1 MEYFFIVFNIKGS
14 LIDHLCKVCMRPTF
28 KATLISNFKTAS
40 YFQKKNKDFQ
50 NNKLRFSKLTQQTQI
65 RFSKEDS
72 NLFQAPISLKKLR
85 YPG

>member
-40 YFQKKNKDFQ
+40 YFQKKKQ
-50 NNKLRFSKLTQQTQI
+50 RFSKQQTPIFKINTANSDQI
-65 RFSKEDS
+65 FERRLEFVSDTDFS
-72 NLFQAPISLKKLR
+72 
-85 YPG
+85 